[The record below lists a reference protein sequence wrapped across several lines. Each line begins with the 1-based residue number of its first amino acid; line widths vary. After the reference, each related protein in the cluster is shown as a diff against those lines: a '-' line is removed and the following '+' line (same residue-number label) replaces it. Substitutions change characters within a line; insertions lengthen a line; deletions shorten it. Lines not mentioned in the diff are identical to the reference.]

1 MLEVAFAPF
10 AEDFIEAVGTFLSKF
25 ELSLKLREEIAA
37 NQARIYDV
45 VASDGP
51 VKIYFHRT
59 ARSFTEHT
67 PEYRARVIA
76 ETPPE
81 FAEFA
86 RDKEDWVNRAAT
98 LGAMLAS
105 ENAVLSQCLI
115 PNRFADTNAGLLA
128 LSIAHGRRS
137 LIAANARVVGRQDD
151 ETVERLSAWTD
162 LDFEQ
167 IHYDNAHLGIGT
179 IRRRGWTMKFL
190 GGSSLTL
197 DAVHNNP
204 DWGGGLLCL
213 LRVPKASVVEEGEAI
228 GAWALNTWSNL
239 VGETP
244 AFGAWSTEG
253 EDFVFVQFLPNF
265 VRRLPGLTD
274 LLIEWGLAR
283 SREIVHLAQYER
295 DRLRPEST
303 EN

>member
-1 MLEVAFAPF
+1 MPEVAFAPF

-25 ELSLKLREEIAA
+25 ELSLKQRKEFAA
-37 NQARIYDV
+37 NQSRIYD
-45 VASDGP
+45 AEAPDGP
-51 VKIYFHRT
+51 VTIVFHQT
-59 ARSFTEHT
+59 AHSMGKPH

-76 ETPPE
+76 ETTPE

-86 RDKEDWVNRAAT
+86 RDKEDLVNRVAT

-115 PNRFADTNAGLLA
+115 PNRFAETTAGLLA
-128 LSIAHGRRS
+128 FAIAHGRRS
-137 LIAANARVVGRQDD
+137 LITANARAFGRQED
-151 ETVERLSAWTD
+151 ETTVERLSAWTD
-162 LDFEQ
+162 LDFEE
-167 IHYDNAHLGIGT
+167 IHYDHAHLGIGT
-179 IRRRGWTMKFL
+179 IGRRGWKMDFL

-213 LRVPKASVVEEGEAI
+213 LRVPKASVVKEGEPI

-244 AFGAWSTEG
+244 TFGAWCTDG
-253 EDFVFVQFLPNF
+253 DDFVFVQFLPNF
-265 VRRLPGLTD
+265 VRRLPWLTD
-274 LLIEWGLAR
+274 LLIEWGIAR
-283 SREIVHLAQYER
+283 SREIVHLVQCER
-295 DRLRPEST
+295 DRLSSRTDP
-303 EN
+303 

>member
-1 MLEVAFAPF
+1 MPEIAFAPF
-10 AEDFIEAVGTFLSKF
+10 AEDFIESVGIFLSKF
-25 ELSLKLREEIAA
+25 ELSLKLREEIAG
-37 NQARIYDV
+37 NQSRIYEV
-45 VASDGP
+45 EAPDGP
-51 VKIYFHRT
+51 VEIWFHRT
-59 ARSFTEHT
+59 ARSIAEPN

-76 ETPPE
+76 KTTPE

-86 RDKEDWVNRAAT
+86 RDKEDFVNRVAT

-115 PNRFADTNAGLLA
+115 PSRFAGTTAGLLA
-128 LSIAHGRRS
+128 FAIAHGRRS
-137 LIAANARVVGRQDD
+137 LISANARMFVREGD

-162 LDFEQ
+162 LDFEEIQ
-167 IHYDNAHLGIGT
+167 YDHAHLGIGT
-179 IRRRGWTMKFL
+179 IRRRGWTMNFVE
-190 GGSSLTL
+190 GSSLAL

-213 LRVPKASVVEEGEAI
+213 LRVPKASVVKEGEAI

-244 AFGAWSTEG
+244 AFGAWCTERD
-253 EDFVFVQFLPNF
+253 DFVFVQFLPNF

-274 LLIEWGLAR
+274 LLIEWGRAR
-283 SREIVHLAQYER
+283 SGETVHLVQYER
-295 DRLRPEST
+295 SRISSQTNP
-303 EN
+303 

>member
-1 MLEVAFAPF
+1 M
-10 AEDFIEAVGTFLSKF
+10 
-25 ELSLKLREEIAA
+25 
-37 NQARIYDV
+37 
-45 VASDGP
+45 
-51 VKIYFHRT
+51 
-59 ARSFTEHT
+59 TEPN

-76 ETPPE
+76 KTPPE

-86 RDKEDWVNRAAT
+86 RDKEDLVNRVAT

-115 PNRFADTNAGLLA
+115 PNRFAETTAGLLA
-128 LSIAHGRRS
+128 VAIAHGRRS
-137 LIAANARVVGRQDD
+137 LIAANARVFGRQED

-162 LDFEQ
+162 LDFEE
-167 IHYDNAHLGIGT
+167 IHYDHAHLGIGT
-179 IRRRGWTMKFL
+179 IRRRGWTMNFL

-213 LRVPKASVVEEGEAI
+213 LRVPKASVVKEGEAI

-244 AFGAWSTEG
+244 AFGAWCTDG
-253 EDFVFVQFLPNF
+253 DDFVFVQFLPNF

-283 SREIVHLAQYER
+283 SRETVHLVRYER
-295 DRLRPEST
+295 DRLRSEYPA
-303 EN
+303 